1 MTTSDPRRD
10 FAVDVVR
17 RLQEAGYTAL
27 WAGGCVR
34 DLLMGHP
41 PDDYDVATSARPEQ
55 VRELF
60 GKRRTLAIGASFGVI
75 LVQGP
80 RGQDTGDVEVATF
93 RTEGP
98 YLDGRRPEHVSFA
111 TPEEDAQRR
120 DFTINGMFYDPLADQ
135 IHDYVGGRD
144 DLERSLVR
152 AIGDARSRFTEDKLR
167 MLRAVRMTA
176 RFAFQLEPAT
186 ADAVRQMAK
195 EILVVSSERIAQELR
210 KMLTHVRRAMAMS
223 LADELALLPVIL
235 PELSPILKSPDGA
248 AWDRTLRMLDQLEQP
263 RFELAL
269 ASLLYEVDPAASPSE
284 GDVAARM
291 AEAVCRRLR
300 LSNDELERIV
310 WLTRHKGL
318 PPDIRQWKLSRLK
331 RLMASPGIE
340 DLLRLY
346 RVAAEAGGGDLAS
359 AEFCERFL
367 TETPADQINPAEIFT
382 GDDLIALGA
391 KPGAKFKVWLDR
403 IRDAQLEGTIL
414 TREQAIEEA
423 RLMIVDCP
431 PG

>member
-80 RGQDTGDVEVATF
+80 RDKNTGDVEVATF

-135 IHDYVGGRD
+135 LHDYVRGRD
-144 DLERSLVR
+144 DLERRLVR
-152 AIGDARSRFTEDKLR
+152 AIGDARARFIEDKLR

-186 ADAVRQMAK
+186 ASAVRQMAK

-210 KMLTHVRRAMAMS
+210 KMLTHVRRSVAMS
-223 LADELALLPVIL
+223 LADEVALLSVIL
-235 PELSPILKSPDGA
+235 PELSPILKAPDGSS
-248 AWDRTLRMLDQLEQP
+248 WGRTLGMLDRLEQP

-269 ASLLYEVDPAASPSE
+269 ATLLYEVDPSAPEA
-284 GDVAARM
+284 AARM
-291 AEAVCRRLR
+291 AEVVCRRLR
-300 LSNDELERIV
+300 LSNDEIERIV
-310 WLTRHKGL
+310 WLTRHKVL
-318 PPDIRQWKLSRLK
+318 PSDICQWKLSRLK
-331 RLMASPGIE
+331 RLMASPDIE

-346 RVAAEAGGGDLAS
+346 RVAAEAGEGDLAS
-359 AEFCERFL
+359 VAFCERFL
-367 TETPADQINPAEIFT
+367 AETPASTINPPEIIS
-382 GDDLIALGA
+382 GDNLIALGA
-391 KPGAKFKVWLDR
+391 KPGAKFKVWLDQL
-403 IRDAQLEGTIL
+403 RDAQLEGTIH
-414 TREQAIEEA
+414 TPEEA
-423 RLMIVDCP
+423 LALARRLIDADLP
-431 PG
+431 